1 MRVIVIED
9 NILFC
14 DYICGYLQKA
24 GWKTVKIHHLAQA
37 RRFMLSS
44 LGEED
49 TLLADLRLPDG
60 ESTSLLEWMRKQG
73 YSQPFI
79 IMTQYEDIHAAIH
92 AMKLGAEDYIL
103 KPLIEDK
110 LLPVM
115 EKIRSRNLSFSK
127 VIYERKSKAF
137 NELYHYIRLVAPTD
151 MSVLIWGETG
161 TGKEHLAGNIHR
173 QSLRANKPYVTV
185 DCGMLPK
192 ELAASAFFGHVKGAF
207 TGALKEKAGY
217 FQEAHGGTLFIDEV
231 ENLPLETQ
239 QMLLRAMEERR
250 YRPVGGGQ
258 DRRSDVRIIA
268 ATNENLHKAVAEKRF
283 RADLLYRLQDFTMTV
298 PALCHCPEDILPLA
312 DLFRRQYSEKWQLE
326 VSDFDEP
333 AKRMLLEHSWPGNV
347 RELKQVVQAAVVL
360 SEGQCISSRYLKI
373 TPTLG
378 PETMKV
384 GRNSKKMQSLLQEEE
399 QAEQQIRQAIAESN
413 GNLTQ
418 AAALLGISRP
428 TLYKKMNRYGISNQ

>member
-1 MRVIVIED
+1 
-9 NILFC
+9 
-14 DYICGYLQKA
+14 
-24 GWKTVKIHHLAQA
+24 
-37 RRFMLSS
+37 
-44 LGEED
+44 
-49 TLLADLRLPDG
+49 
-60 ESTSLLEWMRKQG
+60 
-73 YSQPFI
+73 
-79 IMTQYEDIHAAIH
+79 
-92 AMKLGAEDYIL
+92 
-103 KPLIEDK
+103 
-110 LLPVM
+110 
-115 EKIRSRNLSFSK
+115 
-127 VIYERKSKAF
+127 
-137 NELYHYIRLVAPTD
+137 
-151 MSVLIWGETG
+151 
-161 TGKEHLAGNIHR
+161 
-173 QSLRANKPYVTV
+173 
-185 DCGMLPK
+185 MLPK

-207 TGALKEKAGY
+207 TGALKEKVGY

-231 ENLPLETQ
+231 ENLPLEIQ

-258 DRRSDVRIIA
+258 DRRADVRIIA

-283 RADLLYRLQDFTMTV
+283 RADLLYRLQDFTITV

-312 DLFRRQYSEKWQLE
+312 DFFRRQYSEKWQLE

-360 SEGQCISSRYLKI
+360 SEGQCISSKYLKI

-384 GRNSKKMQSLLQEEE
+384 GGNSKKMQSLLHEEE

>member
-37 RRFMLSS
+37 RKFMLSS
-44 LGEED
+44 MGEED

-60 ESTSLLEWMRKQG
+60 ESTSLLEWMREQG

-115 EKIRSRNLSFSK
+115 EKIRNRNLSFSK

-151 MSVLIWGETG
+151 MSVLIWGKTG

-207 TGALKEKAGY
+207 TGALKEKVGY

-258 DRRSDVRIIA
+258 DRRADVRIIA

-283 RADLLYRLQDFTMTV
+283 RADLLYRLQDFTITV

-312 DLFRRQYSEKWQLE
+312 DFFRRQYSEKWQLE

-360 SEGQCISSRYLKI
+360 SEGQCISSKYLKI

-384 GRNSKKMQSLLQEEE
+384 GRNSKKMQSLLHEEE